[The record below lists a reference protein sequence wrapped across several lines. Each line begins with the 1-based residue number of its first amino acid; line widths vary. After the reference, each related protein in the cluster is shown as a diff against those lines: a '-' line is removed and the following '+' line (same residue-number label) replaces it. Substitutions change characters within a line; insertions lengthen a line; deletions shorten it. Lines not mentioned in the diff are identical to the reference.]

1 MPKPTFQDVLK
12 PNINTDEVKKE
23 LTIEENPEITDEAP
37 KVQAIKEEK
46 PTEKREGKEAKKK
59 LVYLDDDYA
68 RVDTMTIGKKPDR
81 LDMIKKK
88 ATQDTK
94 PAFNF
99 KSSDPKGNI
108 I

>member
-12 PNINTDEVKKE
+12 QNINTDEVKKE
-23 LTIEENPEITDEAP
+23 LTIEENPEKPDEAP

-46 PTEKREGKEAKKK
+46 PAEKREKKK

-68 RVDTMTIGKKPDR
+68 RVDTMTIGRKPDR
-81 LDMIKKK
+81 IDLIKKK
-88 ATQDTK
+88 ATQETK

-99 KSSDPKGNI
+99 KSSDLKGTY
-108 I
+108 